1 MCLPAVSKEPKPA
14 ILAYQLSDLFSLVIC
29 GYIGGR
35 CVQLKYPTPRDGFWS
50 YSLAAA
56 FVTAFG
62 GGSCYSL
69 LMSRPGCRRFGWQD
83 PFALLAAFLGSILAT
98 QAVTS
103 CEESFGSCSET
114 FRFFDCV
121 NNAILIAW
129 GCSKSFVDFD
139 TSSSI
144 WSRLTRSFATTYTYS
159 FGGGVIRD
167 VLARCVYGEAAGS
180 VGNLSPS
187 IVLPAILATAFY
199 NYLLMHRSS
208 ALFQLGLGLPVL
220 ACLFHY
226 GDAFARCTIG
236 TW

>member
-1 MCLPAVSKEPKPA
+1 MCLPAVQEPKPA

-35 CVQLKYPTPRDGFWS
+35 CVQLKYPTPQHGFWL

-56 FVTAFG
+56 LVTAFG
-62 GGSCYSL
+62 GGSCYAL

-83 PFALLAAFLGSILAT
+83 PFALMATLVGLFLAT

-103 CEESFGSCSET
+103 CEEAFGHCTET

-129 GCSKSFVDFD
+129 GCSKSFVDAQGAD
-139 TSSSI
+139 NT
-144 WSRLTRSFATTYTYS
+144 WLRLARSFVATYTYS

-167 VLARCVYGEAAGS
+167 VVARCAYGEAAGS
-180 VGNLSPS
+180 VGNFSPT
-187 IVLPAILATAFY
+187 IVLPAILAMAFY
-199 NYLLMHRSS
+199 NCLLMLRSP

-220 ACLFHY
+220 ACLFLW
-226 GDAFARCTIG
+226 GEAFPLG
-236 TW
+236 

>member
-1 MCLPAVSKEPKPA
+1 MVDILAAVQSSGLYLLPLLNSLGKSARSSKGESRSLEPPKRKTSRSRSKALADLQIRQELMAKCLPNWP
-14 ILAYQLSDLFSLVIC
+14 
-29 GYIGGR
+29 
-35 CVQLKYPTPRDGFWS
+35 
-50 YSLAAA
+50 
-56 FVTAFG
+56 
-62 GGSCYSL
+62 
-69 LMSRPGCRRFGWQD
+69 M
-83 PFALLAAFLGSILAT
+83 
-98 QAVTS
+98 
-103 CEESFGSCSET
+103 
-114 FRFFDCV
+114 
-121 NNAILIAW
+121 
-129 GCSKSFVDFD
+129 SFVDFD

-199 NYLLMHRSS
+199 NYLLLHRSS